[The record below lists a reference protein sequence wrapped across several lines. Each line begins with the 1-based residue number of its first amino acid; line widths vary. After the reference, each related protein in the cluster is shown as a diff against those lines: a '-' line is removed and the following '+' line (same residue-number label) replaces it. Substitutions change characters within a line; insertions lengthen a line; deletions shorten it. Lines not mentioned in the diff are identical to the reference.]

1 MQRIR
6 HGKRCQKEL
15 VLKAKIKGVAFRS
28 LEFTPKR
35 CGNGVYIR
43 GFAGEYLRVEI
54 GRVAELADALDLG
67 SNGEIRAG
75 STPVVPTNLQYRT
88 AENQPG

>member
-1 MQRIR
+1 MRR
-6 HGKRCQKEL
+6 PWR
-15 VLKAKIKGVAFRS
+15 
-28 LEFTPKR
+28 
-35 CGNGVYIR
+35 GNGVYIR
-43 GFAGEYLRVEI
+43 DFAGEYRRVEI